1 MSKPFTVACVQTSS
15 ARDVDVNIKTVGA
28 MIREAR
34 ARGAEFIMLPETVG
48 MVEPNREL
56 RLKKAVVE
64 EKDKALKAFRALAAE
79 LKVWLLIGSL
89 AVRTSGRRLANRSF
103 LVDPKGKVVA
113 SYDKIHLFDVDL
125 GTESH
130 RESSTIRPGRKA
142 VVAKTPWGKLGMTV
156 CYDVRFPHL
165 YRRLAK
171 AGAIFL
177 SVPSGFTRPTGSA
190 HWHTLLRARAIE
202 NGSFVFAPAQCGEHA
217 DGRKTFGHSLIVDP
231 WGEILAEAG
240 DDVGIITARI
250 DPKRVADVRRSIP
263 ALTHDRPIG

>member
-15 ARDVDVNIKTVGA
+15 ARDVEENIRTVGKQ
-28 MIREAR
+28 IREAHK
-34 ARGAEFIMLPETVG
+34 RGAEFIMLPETVG
-48 MVEPNREL
+48 MVEPNKDM
-56 RLKKAVVE
+56 RLKKAAPE
-64 EKDKALKAFRALAAE
+64 GKDKALRAFRELATE

-89 AVRTSGRRLANRSF
+89 AIRTTGRRLANRSF
-103 LVDPKGKVVA
+103 LVDPRGKVVA

-125 GTESH
+125 GSEKHKDSA
-130 RESSTIRPGRKA
+130 TIRPGRKA
-142 VVAKTPWGKLGMTV
+142 VIAKTPWGKLGMTV

-177 SVPSGFTRPTGSA
+177 TVPSGFTRPTGKA

-217 DGRKTFGHSLIVDP
+217 EGRTTFGHSLIIDP

-250 DPKRVADVRRSIP
+250 DPARATEVRRSIP